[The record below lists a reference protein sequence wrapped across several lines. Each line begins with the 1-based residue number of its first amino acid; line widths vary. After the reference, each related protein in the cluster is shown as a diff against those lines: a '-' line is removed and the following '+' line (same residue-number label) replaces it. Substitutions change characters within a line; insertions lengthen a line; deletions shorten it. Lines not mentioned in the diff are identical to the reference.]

1 MFEEVKEAFSQFSF
15 LHPNDI
21 VQLAS
26 IAKFKKTEKDEY
38 IVRVGDLNYHAI
50 IVLSGLLCHFI
61 IDDEGIEKTLL
72 FVPERMF
79 AGSMQTIMN
88 DKPADENIIALE
100 GSLLLMLDTR
110 AVDNLAANNI
120 RIMKMLNKAYK
131 KIIAQAAE
139 RIKFLAVYTPEER
152 YTYFNKIFPGL
163 DKRVKKKQIASY
175 LGVTPSSYSRIK
187 TRNK

>member
-1 MFEEVKEAFSQFSF
+1 MLEEVKEALSQFSF

-26 IAKFKKTEKDEY
+26 ISKFKKIKKDDY
-38 IVRVGDLNYHAI
+38 VVSVGDLNYHAI
-50 IVLSGLLCHFI
+50 IVLSGLLSHHI
-61 IDDEGIEKTLL
+61 IDEEGNEKTLL

-79 AGSMQTIMN
+79 SGSMQTIMN

-100 GSLLLMLDTR
+100 DSLLLMIDTKTLDH
-110 AVDNLAANNI
+110 LATNNI
-120 RIMKMLNKAYK
+120 RLIKMLNKGYK
-131 KIIAQAAE
+131 KIIIQAAE

-152 YTYFNKIFPGL
+152 YSYFNKIFPGL

-175 LGVTPSSYSRIK
+175 LGVTPSSFSRIK
-187 TRNK
+187 ARNK